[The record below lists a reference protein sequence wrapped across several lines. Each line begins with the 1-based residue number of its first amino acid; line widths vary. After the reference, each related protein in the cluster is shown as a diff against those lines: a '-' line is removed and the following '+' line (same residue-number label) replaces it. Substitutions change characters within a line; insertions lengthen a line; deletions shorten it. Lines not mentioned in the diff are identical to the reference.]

1 MRTRTIRRKT
11 TIALTLFFLLASLL
25 RQSVA
30 EGKTTNRVSCDPV
43 GRVLSRGFL
52 NFASGSLLCKG
63 DRLQVVNAT
72 KAELLCFS
80 SGRIV
85 TVTDNLKDASKCDSS
100 VERRGLW
107 RCIAEFIPRS
117 CVLPSNNPVLTSP
130 YRGSRG
136 SALINNRPFLS
147 WQPVVKATSYIV
159 EIDGP
164 NVHWRKTVDGTTL
177 LYPKEQPAMQ
187 FGNAYKVNVI
197 TYQADSPVSA
207 SSAVFNVLSESKAKQ
222 VKTVVKRIQSL
233 NLSPDE
239 QAYLDL
245 NAIYGSEGLYT
256 EAINLLKA
264 RAKAGSQNPGVY
276 RTLGE
281 FYLEAL
287 LPDLAENEFKIAT
300 KLAQAADNHIEF
312 KKAQAGLEIVKRYR
326 SAATQYAS

>member
-1 MRTRTIRRKT
+1 MRTRMIRRKT

-30 EGKTTNRVSCDPV
+30 EGKTTNRVSCEPV
-43 GRVLSRGFL
+43 GRVLSLGFL

-80 SGRIV
+80 SGQIV
-85 TVTDNLKDASKCDSS
+85 TVTGNLKDASKCDSS
-100 VERRGLW
+100 VKRRGLW
-107 RCIAEFIPRS
+107 RCIAEFIPRR
-117 CVLPSNNPVLTSP
+117 CVLPSNNPVLLRP
-130 YRGSRG
+130 YGYT
-136 SALINNRPFLS
+136 LINNRPFLS
-147 WQPVVKATSYIV
+147 WQPVVKATSYVV
-159 EIDGP
+159 EIAGLG
-164 NVHWRKTVDGTTL
+164 VHWQKTVDGTTL

-233 NLSPDE
+233 NLSPDDE
-239 QAYLDL
+239 AYLDL
-245 NAIYGSEGLYT
+245 SAIYASKDLYT
-256 EAINLLKA
+256 EAIELLKA

-281 FYLEAL
+281 FYLEAI
-287 LPDLAENEFKIAT
+287 LPDLAETEFKIAT
-300 KLAQAADNHIEF
+300 KLAQAANNHIEF
-312 KKAQAGLEIVKRYR
+312 KKAQAGLEIIKRYR
-326 SAATQYAS
+326 SAAIQYAS

>member
-43 GRVLSRGFL
+43 GRVLSQGFL

-72 KAELLCFS
+72 KAELLCFP

-85 TVTDNLKDASKCDSS
+85 TVTDNLEDASKCGSS

-107 RCIAEFIPRS
+107 RCAAKFTPRS
-117 CVLPSNNPVLTSP
+117 CVLPSNHPVLISP
-130 YRGSRG
+130 YNH
-136 SALINNRPFLS
+136 ALIDGRPFLS

-207 SSAVFNVLSESKAKQ
+207 SSAVLNVLSESKAKR

-239 QAYLDL
+239 EAYLDL
-245 NAIYGSEGLYT
+245 SAIYASKDLYT
-256 EAINLLKA
+256 EAIDLLKA

-281 FYLEAL
+281 FYLKAL

-326 SAATQYAS
+326 SAAIQYAS

>member
-1 MRTRTIRRKT
+1 MRIRMIRRKT

-30 EGKTTNRVSCDPV
+30 EEKTTNRVSCEPV
-43 GRVLSRGFL
+43 GRILSRGFL

-80 SGRIV
+80 NGRIV

-117 CVLPSNNPVLTSP
+117 CVLPSNKPVLLSP
-130 YRGSRG
+130 YGYI
-136 SALINNRPFLS
+136 LINNRPFLS

-159 EIDGP
+159 EIDGLD
-164 NVHWRKTVDGTTL
+164 VHWRKTVDGTTL
-177 LYPKEQPAMQ
+177 PYPKEQPAMQ

-256 EAINLLKA
+256 EAIDVLKA

-281 FYLEAL
+281 FYLEAI

-300 KLAQAADNHIEF
+300 KLAQAANNHIEF
-312 KKAQAGLEIVKRYR
+312 KKAQAGLEIIKRYR
-326 SAATQYAS
+326 SAAIQYAS